1 MLRLSGLL
9 ILIMLS
15 VVILGCSSLR
25 FDTNVLEIGERKVRA
40 SKVEVYSQQ
49 FVFNREYTNV
59 GNVSATY
66 CHDAPLSQQDIKPI
80 PSDDVLIKSLKA
92 QVQSRGGNAL
102 VFHQCRR
109 SNSGQCSVFI
119 DCTGT
124 GYSIDV

>member
-1 MLRLSGLL
+1 MLRLSSLL

-49 FVFNREYTNV
+49 FVFNRKYTNV

-66 CHDAPLSQQDIKPI
+66 CHDAPLNQQDIKPI
-80 PSDDVLIKSLKA
+80 PSDEMLIKSLKS

-102 VFHQCRR
+102 VVHQCKR